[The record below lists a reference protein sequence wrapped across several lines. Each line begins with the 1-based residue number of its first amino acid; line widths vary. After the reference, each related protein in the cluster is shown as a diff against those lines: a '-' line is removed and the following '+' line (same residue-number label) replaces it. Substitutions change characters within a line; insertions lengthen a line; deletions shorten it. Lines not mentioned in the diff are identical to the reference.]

1 MKHCPGAAPEADGID
16 MNTTAAT
23 RTRQATRGIAALVA
37 VCACLTGASAFAQGR
52 GPGREP
58 TAPPA
63 VENGV
68 TPAEIQRLFN
78 AYVVMQA
85 QQALQLT
92 DEQYPKFLT
101 RVKALQ
107 AARQRGQVERGRI
120 LQELRRLTNAP
131 QVDENQA
138 HVQLKALA
146 DVEARTASE
155 VRDAMSGVD
164 QVLDVRQQ
172 MRFRLFEEQMERRKV
187 ELVTRARQ
195 ANRPRNQQQP

>member
-1 MKHCPGAAPEADGID
+1 MKTVTSRRIQTLRGAA
-16 MNTTAAT
+16 
-23 RTRQATRGIAALVA
+23 ALMA
-37 VCACLTGASAFAQGR
+37 MCCLLTGVSALAQGR

-58 TAPPA
+58 VPPPA
-63 VENGV
+63 IENGV
-68 TPAEIQRLFN
+68 SPAEIQRLFN

-92 DEQYPKFLT
+92 DEQYPKFLKS
-101 RVKALQ
+101 VKALQ
-107 AARQRGQVERGRI
+107 AARQRGLIERGRI
-120 LQELRRLTNAP
+120 LQELRRLANAP

-138 HVQLKALA
+138 HSQLKALGDA
-146 DVEARTASE
+146 EARTAAD
-155 VRDAMSGVD
+155 VREAMSGVD